1 MTGCAAL
8 ASGYLA
14 VPATTALTA
23 AALAAAFTAATL
35 ATTTVTLA
43 FLATAARATA
53 ALATA
58 ALATTTA
65 LSPNFFFHAR
75 ITTASRQCALNLERP
90 SN

>member
-35 ATTTVTLA
+35 AAAIVTLA
-43 FLATAARATA
+43 FLATAARAI
-53 ALATA
+53 LK
-58 ALATTTA
+58 A
-65 LSPNFFFHAR
+65 LSPTPLHYPLA
-75 ITTASRQCALNLERP
+75 AL
-90 SN
+90 

>member
-1 MTGCAAL
+1 MVPAPVRRSNPSARLAHQARSGDGCAAL

-35 ATTTVTLA
+35 AAAIVTLA
-43 FLATAARATA
+43 FLATAARAIA

-65 LSPNFFFHAR
+65 L
-75 ITTASRQCALNLERP
+75 
-90 SN
+90 